1 MFGFGGFF
9 GIGGILVIVAILHF
23 IRKRPDFYW
32 LWIILLLGPV
42 GALIYLAVEALP
54 ELTDPGTFKFVA
66 RGSRKR
72 ELEAAVVDNPSA
84 GNYEELGQIY
94 LDEEKWA
101 KAKDAYDRAI
111 SSRTDSIDPFYR
123 RGVAEIELGMF
134 DAALP
139 DLQRAVAEDPRYDFQ
154 RSGGLLAYAYWKT
167 GQPDRAAQM
176 FEAVTRTSTLTE
188 TQYHYAEFL
197 AAQGKKTEARQLLDA
212 ILAKRR
218 NMPGFQKR
226 RDRPWFRK
234 TKALR
239 DSLPAI

>member
-9 GIGGILVIVAILHF
+9 GIGGILIIAAIIHF
-23 IRKRPDFYW
+23 IRKRPDFFW
-32 LWIILLLGPV
+32 LWIILFLGPL

-54 ELTDPGTFKFVA
+54 ELTDPGAFKFVA

-72 ELEAAVVDNPSA
+72 ELEAAIIDNPSA

-101 KAKDAYDRAI
+101 KAKDAYDHAI
-111 SSRTDSIDPFYR
+111 SSRTDSVDPFYR
-123 RGVAEIELGMF
+123 R
-134 DAALP
+134 
-139 DLQRAVAEDPRYDFQ
+139 AVAEVELGLFNEAVPDLERTIAQDPRYDFQ
-154 RSGGLLAYAYWKT
+154 RAGGLLAYAYWKT
-167 GQPDRAAQM
+167 AQPERASQM
-176 FEAVTRTSTLTE
+176 FDAITRTSTLTE

-197 AAQGKKTEARQLLDA
+197 AAQGNKPAARQLLVN

-226 RDRPWFRK
+226 RERPWFRK
-234 TKALR
+234 TEAFLKT
-239 DSLPAI
+239 LPA

>member
-9 GIGGILVIVAILHF
+9 GIGSILVIAAIIHF
-23 IRKRPDFYW
+23 ILKRPDFYW
-32 LWIILLLGPV
+32 LWIILFLGPI

-54 ELTDPGTFKFVA
+54 ELTDPGAFKFVR

-94 LDEEKWA
+94 LDEGKWA
-101 KAKDAYDRAI
+101 QAKDAYDRAI
-111 SSRTDSIDPFYR
+111 SSRTDSVDPFYR
-123 RGVAEIELGMF
+123 RAVAKIELG
-134 DAALP
+134 DVQGALP
-139 DLQRAVAEDPRYDFQ
+139 DLQRTISEDPRYDFQ
-154 RSGGLLAYAYWKT
+154 RAGGLLAYAYWKT
-167 GQPDRAAQM
+167 GQMERAQQM
-176 FEAVTRTSTLTE
+176 FDAVTRTSTLTE

-197 AAQGKKTEARQLLDA
+197 AAQGKRAEARQLLEG

-218 NMPGFQKR
+218 TMPGFQKR
-226 RDRPWFRK
+226 RERPWFRK

-239 DSLPAI
+239 DSLPA